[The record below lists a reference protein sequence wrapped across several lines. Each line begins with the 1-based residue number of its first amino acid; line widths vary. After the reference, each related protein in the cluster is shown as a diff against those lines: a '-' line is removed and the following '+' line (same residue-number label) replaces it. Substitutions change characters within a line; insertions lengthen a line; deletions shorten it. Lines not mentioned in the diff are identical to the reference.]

1 MYLIPAAYYIL
12 RILYG
17 SSIRL
22 IIGEDVK
29 ENKTYDMKW
38 YRWNTSSV
46 VVINPA
52 YLEKIM
58 LSLAVCFFRC
68 WLSVDNH
75 NYKQTKIHEHGLVT
89 ERQVSSKPTCLSEK
103 ASSDGFNDVQ
113 YVMIC
118 TRFSNNCPEKSTIFS
133 GKNWQC
139 EIK

>member
-1 MYLIPAAYYIL
+1 MQVTS
-12 RILYG
+12 RT
-17 SSIRL
+17 S
-22 IIGEDVK
+22 DVK

-89 ERQVSSKPTCLSEK
+89 ERQFSSKPTYL
-103 ASSDGFNDVQ
+103 A
-113 YVMIC
+113 
-118 TRFSNNCPEKSTIFS
+118 EKSFFWRFQRYTICHDLYTIFKQLTWKIDDFF
-133 GKNWQC
+133 GEKLAMRNKINLC
-139 EIK
+139 